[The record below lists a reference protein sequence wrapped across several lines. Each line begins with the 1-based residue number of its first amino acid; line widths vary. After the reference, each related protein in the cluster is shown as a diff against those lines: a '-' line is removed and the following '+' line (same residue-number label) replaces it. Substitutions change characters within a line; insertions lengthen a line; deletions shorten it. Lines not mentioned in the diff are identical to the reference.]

1 MFQQHSIYDF
11 RCAHTCKCQI
21 SKEAKIIFLSSIQI
35 NVFINNRMYA
45 SAASGSI
52 QILTEIITHYSLCI
66 HRGILRKE
74 TFSTNSSVC
83 LSYLVIEGFR
93 TFPKKESKLLNIH
106 LKIQAQLNTVWT
118 SQIYRSTQDATMHG
132 SVWKVPRRQRVQKT
146 HLAQQNATQNTS
158 PIIIESEEHTKHYH
172 GATELGHGPGAAEQ
186 AQMTPSSSCIGYAQD
201 APNSFDLGCSNHNRQ
216 KQKKK
221 RVQIKVW

>member
-1 MFQQHSIYDF
+1 
-11 RCAHTCKCQI
+11 
-21 SKEAKIIFLSSIQI
+21 
-35 NVFINNRMYA
+35 MYA

-83 LSYLVIEGFR
+83 LSYQVIEGFR

-106 LKIQAQLNTVWT
+106 LKKQAQLNTIWT
-118 SQIYRSTQDATMHG
+118 SQIYRSTRCYYAWLRMESSSKATRSENTSCPAKCHP
-132 SVWKVPRRQRVQKT
+132 KKT
-146 HLAQQNATQNTS
+146 NTRISTDS

-221 RVQIKVW
+221 RVQIKVR